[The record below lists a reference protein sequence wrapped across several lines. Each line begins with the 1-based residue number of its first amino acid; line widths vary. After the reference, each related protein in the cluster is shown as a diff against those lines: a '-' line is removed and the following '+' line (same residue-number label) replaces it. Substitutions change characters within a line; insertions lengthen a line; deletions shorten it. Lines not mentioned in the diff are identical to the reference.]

1 MAKKRTGPT
10 WWKMFKRR
18 CKKNVETTKRTNRPP
33 IPSLTTPIGCLT
45 EEKRRE
51 EKQEDKKR
59 KEGAGGKERKRN
71 ICRGVGRYFD
81 VIMFLFAKTSAA
93 LDALSDKIV
102 CCPRKK
108 CVYAHCLQCVHIG
121 HASPGGLFGI
131 QTEILGA
138 KGDSENAI

>member
-10 WWKMFKRR
+10 WWKMFNHR

-102 CCPRKK
+102 CCPPQKMRICPLFAMCPHWTRQPRRAVWNTNRNLRRKRR
-108 CVYAHCLQCVHIG
+108 
-121 HASPGGLFGI
+121 
-131 QTEILGA
+131 
-138 KGDSENAI
+138 